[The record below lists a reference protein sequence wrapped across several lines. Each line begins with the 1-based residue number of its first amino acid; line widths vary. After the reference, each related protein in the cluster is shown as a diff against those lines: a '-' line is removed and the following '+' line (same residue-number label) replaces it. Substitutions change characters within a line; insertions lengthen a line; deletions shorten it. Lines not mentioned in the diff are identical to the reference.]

1 MQLAPMPINEPQR
14 LDVLRKLGI
23 LDTPSELCF
32 NVAVSLAAKS
42 LKTPIAAVSLVDKNR
57 QWFKAAQGLSVA
69 ETPREIAFCAHAIL
83 DRAPLIVNNALEDE
97 RFNTNRLVTQAP
109 HIRSYMGMPLNVH
122 NVNVGTLCV
131 IDYVPRQFDDTQI
144 RVLRKL
150 ANMVELFLTAKGPR

>member
-1 MQLAPMPINEPQR
+1 MQLAPMPVNEPQR

-83 DRAPLIVNNALEDE
+83 DRAPLIVNNALNDE
-97 RFNTNRLVTQAP
+97 RFSENRLVTQAP
-109 HIRSYMGMPLNVH
+109 HIRSYMGMPLHVH
-122 NVNVGTLCV
+122 DVNVGTLCV
-131 IDYVPRQFDDTQI
+131 IDYVPRQFDDTQVRI
-144 RVLRKL
+144 LRKL